1 MLITYNLLVIYMGI
15 RTFNSVVKVSVK
27 GRKVDRFVKRLI
39 GDGIDVISANY
50 ISQSEIIILIR
61 YNDYV
66 KIRKK
71 KGIYKISLLSSY
83 GLMGIRDMVRRNAF
97 FLISVVI
104 VIGVIFFLSNVIF
117 GVRVIHYSKDIR
129 DLLYREL
136 DSYGIRKYGRI
147 VSYEKLEEIEKRILS
162 NNRDRLE
169 WLEIKREG
177 TKYIVKVQE
186 RVIKRE
192 KEEEGAKD
200 IVASKNAVILDI
212 RSAKGERVR
221 DVNDYVSK
229 GDVIISGAVVKPD
242 GTMVITGSEGEVYGE
257 VWYTAMVEYPYYY
270 REEKLTGKCKD
281 VYVISFLNKRVPLTF
296 HKFKSFQSNER
307 VIFKG
312 LVIGLSKEREY
323 EVKVTSR
330 LYTDEEIEEAARAVL
345 EERLLA
351 QNGMIKEVLDMTVLA
366 REELENGV
374 KFKFFVSVKE
384 NIGVE
389 REMNIEE

>member
-1 MLITYNLLVIYMGI
+1 MGI

-27 GRKVDRFVKRLI
+27 GRKVERFIKRLI

-50 ISQSEIIILIR
+50 ISQSEIIIFIR

-66 KIRKK
+66 KIRKR
-71 KGIYKISLLSSY
+71 KGIYKINLLNSY

-97 FLISVVI
+97 FLISVII
-104 VIGVIFFLSNVIF
+104 VMGVIFFLSNIIF

-129 DLLYREL
+129 ELLYREL
-136 DSYGIRKYGRI
+136 DSYGIRKYGRV
-147 VSYEKLEEIEKRILS
+147 VSYEKLEEIEKGILS

-192 KEEEGAKD
+192 KEEESPKD
-200 IVASKNAVILDI
+200 IVASKNGVILDI
-212 RSAKGERVR
+212 RWAKGERVR
-221 DVNDYVSK
+221 DINDYVSK
-229 GDVIISGAVVKPD
+229 GDVIISGSVAKAD
-242 GTMVITGSEGEVYGE
+242 GSIVITGSKGEVYGE
-257 VWYTAMVEYPYYY
+257 VWYTAVLEHPYYY
-270 REEKLTGKCKD
+270 REEKLTGRSKD
-281 VYVISFLNKRVPLTF
+281 VYVISFLNKVVPLTF

-312 LVIGLSKEREY
+312 FLIGLSKEREF
-323 EVKVTSR
+323 EVNVISR
-330 LYTDEEIEEAARAVL
+330 LYTTDAIEESAKMIL
-345 EERLLA
+345 EERLME
-351 QNGMIKEVLDMTVLA
+351 QNSMIKEVLDITVLK

-384 NIGVE
+384 NIGIE
-389 REMNIEE
+389 RDIVMGE

>member
-136 DSYGIRKYGRI
+136 DGYGIRKYGRI

-162 NNRDRLE
+162 NNRDRL
-169 WLEIKREG
+169 
-177 TKYIVKVQE
+177 
-186 RVIKRE
+186 
-192 KEEEGAKD
+192 
-200 IVASKNAVILDI
+200 
-212 RSAKGERVR
+212 
-221 DVNDYVSK
+221 
-229 GDVIISGAVVKPD
+229 
-242 GTMVITGSEGEVYGE
+242 
-257 VWYTAMVEYPYYY
+257 
-270 REEKLTGKCKD
+270 
-281 VYVISFLNKRVPLTF
+281 
-296 HKFKSFQSNER
+296 
-307 VIFKG
+307 
-312 LVIGLSKEREY
+312 
-323 EVKVTSR
+323 
-330 LYTDEEIEEAARAVL
+330 
-345 EERLLA
+345 
-351 QNGMIKEVLDMTVLA
+351 
-366 REELENGV
+366 
-374 KFKFFVSVKE
+374 
-384 NIGVE
+384 
-389 REMNIEE
+389 

>member
-1 MLITYNLLVIYMGI
+1 MGI

-27 GRKVDRFVKRLI
+27 GRRVDRFIKRLI
-39 GDGIDVISANY
+39 GDGVNVISANY

-66 KIRKK
+66 KIRKR
-71 KGIYKISLLSSY
+71 KGIYKIKLLSSY
-83 GLMGIRDMVRRNAF
+83 GLMGIMDMLRRNAF
-97 FLISVVI
+97 FLVSAVI

-129 DLLYREL
+129 ELLYQEL

-147 VSYEKLEEIEKRILS
+147 VSYEKLEEIEKKILS

-192 KEEEGAKD
+192 KEEERPKD

-242 GTMVITGSEGEVYGE
+242 GSSVITGSSGTVYGE
-257 VWYTAMVEYPYYY
+257 VWYTATIEHPYYY
-270 REEKLTGKCKD
+270 REEKLTGKSKD
-281 VYVISFLNKRVPLTF
+281 VYVISFLNKRVPLTL

-312 LVIGLSKEREY
+312 LLIGLSKEKEY

-330 LYTDEEIEEAARAVL
+330 LYTDEEIEEAVRAVL
-345 EERLLA
+345 TERMME
-351 QNGMIKEVLDMTVLA
+351 QNKKIAEVLDMTVLA
-366 REELENGV
+366 RDEIESGV
-374 KFKFFVSVKE
+374 RFKFFVSVKE
-384 NIGVE
+384 EIGVE
-389 REMNIEE
+389 KEIDTGEQNP

>member
-1 MLITYNLLVIYMGI
+1 MGI

-136 DSYGIRKYGRI
+136 DGYGIRKYGRI
-147 VSYEKLEEIEKRILS
+147 VSYERLEEIEKRILS

-192 KEEEGAKD
+192 REEESAKD

-229 GDVIISGAVVKPD
+229 GDVIISGSVVKPD
-242 GTMVITGSEGEVYGE
+242 GSSVITGSKGEVYGE
-257 VWYTAMVEYPYYY
+257 VWYTATIEHPYYY
-270 REEKLTGKCKD
+270 REEMLTGKSKD
-281 VYVISFLNKRVPLTF
+281 VYVISFLNKRVPLTL

-312 LVIGLSKEREY
+312 LPIGLSKEKEY

-330 LYTDEEIEEAARAVL
+330 LYTDEEIEEAVRAVL
-345 EERLLA
+345 TERMME
-351 QNGMIKEVLDMTVLA
+351 QNKKIAEVLDMTVLA
-366 REELENGV
+366 REEIESGV
-374 KFKFFVSVKE
+374 RFKFFVSVKE
-384 NIGVE
+384 EIGVE
-389 REMNIEE
+389 KEIDTGEQNP